1 MNDNYR
7 LGAILSGAGSVI
19 GLVAFYLFVIIY
31 HPMIQTELDAGRPDE
46 AFVVR
51 YVFPALGYLAI
62 TAGVLWMLALYGFLI
77 RQSWAWM
84 LGIIAGTISLL
95 SGFFPMIPAMSRE
108 STPHT
113 ALIFVPNLV
122 LWLGL
127 LLVRTVDWRVAALAF
142 SGGLAYVLSFMDGVA
157 TIDKIQLVEDDTLN
171 GLYVMTQE
179 INWWGTIAWAVFIF
193 ALLGRRPWARVVGMG
208 AALLSCLGGF
218 PIAVA
223 STVETARFSLFA
235 PAPLLS
241 LALLVILLLPGTTR
255 LLAGW
260 ADGTLMSRP
269 LPMRGRLPQPS
280 GATR

>member
-1 MNDNYR
+1 MRDNYR
-7 LGAILSGAGSVI
+7 WGAILSATGSLV
-19 GLVAFYLFVIIY
+19 GLVAFYLFTIIY

-62 TAGVLWMLALYGFLI
+62 TAGVLWMLALYGFLL

-108 STPHT
+108 DSPWTV
-113 ALIFVPNLV
+113 LIFVPNLI

-127 LLVRTVDWRVAALAF
+127 LLVRKTDWRVGALAF
-142 SGGLAYVLSFMDGVA
+142 FGGIAYILSFMDGVA
-157 TIDKIQLVEDDTLN
+157 TIDKIQITKDDTLN

-179 INWWGTIAWAVFIF
+179 INWWGTITWAVFIF
-193 ALLGRRPWARVVGMG
+193 ALLGRKPWARIVGLG

-223 STVETARFSLFA
+223 STVETGRFSLFA

-241 LALLVILLLPGTTR
+241 LTLLVILLLPGISKM
-255 LLAGW
+255 LADW
-260 ADGTLMSRP
+260 ADGTLLARP
-269 LPMRGRLPQPS
+269 LRIPGRLPQPS